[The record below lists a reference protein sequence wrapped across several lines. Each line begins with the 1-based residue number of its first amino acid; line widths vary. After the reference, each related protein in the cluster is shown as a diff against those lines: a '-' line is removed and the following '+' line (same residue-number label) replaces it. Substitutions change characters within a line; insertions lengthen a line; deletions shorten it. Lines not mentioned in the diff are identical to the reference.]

1 MLSELFIWAGV
12 SASPA
17 ARRLGYAKAAV
28 SLWSRHRRCA
38 KMWREHEA
46 NSRDFVLQ
54 IAADCRQRDTFWV
67 LGAGTLAD
75 VPIRELSDLFRRV
88 LIFDIAWLASARRRV
103 RHFSNVELRQVD
115 VTGLVDPL
123 VEWQAGMPLPIPSQH
138 VLQDL
143 DAVPPDGIVS
153 LNLLSQLPLL
163 PMEYA
168 RGRGVTRAAA
178 DAFGRRIIEAHL
190 AALSAFDCPVGLV
203 ADAVRIW
210 RSRAGEVV
218 MQESALL
225 EVPLPVAEREWY
237 WPVAPRGEIDPE
249 VAMEIRVQ
257 AIRLA
262 TSNVASARPAS
273 FAG

>member
-38 KMWREHEA
+38 KSWQQHEA

-54 IAADCRQRDTFWV
+54 LTAGCRRRDTFWV

-75 VPIRELSDLFRRV
+75 VPLKELSQQFRRILV
-88 LIFDIAWLASARRRV
+88 FDIAWLRPARRQVQR
-103 RHFSNVELRQVD
+103 FDNVEMRQVD
-115 VTGLVDPL
+115 ITGLVEPL
-123 VEWQAGMPLPIPSQH
+123 IEWRPGTPLPIPSPD

-143 DAVPPDGIVS
+143 DVVPPDGIVS

-163 PMEYA
+163 PVEYA
-168 RGRGVTRAAA
+168 KTHGVTRHAAE
-178 DAFGRRIIEAHL
+178 AFGRSIIKAHL
-190 AALSAFDCPVGLV
+190 AALTKFDCPVGLI

-210 RSRAGEVV
+210 RSRAGETV
-218 MQESALL
+218 MQESALMD
-225 EVPLPVAEREWY
+225 VRLPAAEKEWY

-257 AIRLA
+257 AIRLKP
-262 TSNVASARPAS
+262 ARLAS